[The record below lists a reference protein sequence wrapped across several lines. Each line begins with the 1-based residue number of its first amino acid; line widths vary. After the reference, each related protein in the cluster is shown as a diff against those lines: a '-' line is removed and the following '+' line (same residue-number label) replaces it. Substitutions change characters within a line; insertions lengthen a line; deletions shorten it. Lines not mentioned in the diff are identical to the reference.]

1 MTRPSLL
8 AAAVYAQV
16 HAWAAKVLCGAI
28 SWRETHV
35 MHCQKL
41 KKYIGMMEQ
50 HHVNNIVVE
59 VLVGHGIMNYLSRG
73 MEQNVW
79 DILLIFQIVNR
90 DSHLL

>member
-1 MTRPSLL
+1 MQT
-8 AAAVYAQV
+8 
-16 HAWAAKVLCGAI
+16 
-28 SWRETHV
+28 
-35 MHCQKL
+35 HCQEL

>member
-1 MTRPSLL
+1 M
-8 AAAVYAQV
+8 
-16 HAWAAKVLCGAI
+16 
-28 SWRETHV
+28 
-35 MHCQKL
+35 L
-41 KKYIGMMEQ
+41 KKYIGMMDQ